1 MSMKCCSLVEC
12 EFSFFALNT
21 CRAENVYAKLT
32 YSYTFQAN
40 KHIKR
45 RLLWGTL
52 VQMYTQ

>member
-40 KHIKR
+40 KHI
-45 RLLWGTL
+45 
-52 VQMYTQ
+52 